1 MQANAQFIGIDVA
14 KAELVIGCVGQVST
28 LANEPAEIERWV
40 RSVPAGSVLAVEASG
55 GFEQALLGAAHTAG
69 LRCYLLNP
77 ADVRH
82 YARAV
87 GLRSKTDRV
96 DALVLAR
103 YVQAEHAHLHPW
115 QRPAALQRELDVL
128 FKRRAMLVKTR
139 QQVRL
144 ALADQHDL
152 LRSAK
157 ALLAQ
162 YAKLLGAV
170 ERQIRD
176 KIGLLSGGAAQLRL
190 LRSIP
195 GIGWLNAAYLTN
207 LFNRIAFVRSDSLVA
222 FAGLDPRACDSG
234 TMRGRRRL
242 SKRGPALM
250 RQLLYNAAMAAA
262 RSETFQ
268 SMKQAL
274 AARGLPITAI
284 YNIIAR
290 KLLRIAWAVF
300 KTQSPFDPA
309 KVGPAGPAQ
318 PT

>member
-14 KAELVIGCVGQVST
+14 KAELVVGRAGQVST
-28 LANEPAEIERWV
+28 LANEPAGIEQWM

-55 GFEQALLGAAHTAG
+55 GYEQALLAAAHAAG

-96 DALVLAR
+96 DALLLAR

-115 QRPAALQRELDVL
+115 QPPAPVQRELDVL
-128 FKRRAMLVKTR
+128 LKRRAVRVKTG
-139 QQVRL
+139 QQLRL
-144 ALADQHDL
+144 ALADQHGL
-152 LRSAK
+152 LGSARP
-157 ALLAQ
+157 LLTQ
-162 YAKLLGAV
+162 YAKLLAAV

-176 KIGLLSGGAAQLRL
+176 KLGLLSGGAEQMRL

-207 LFNRIAFVRSDSLVA
+207 LFNRIEFVRSDSLVA

-250 RQLLYNAAMAAA
+250 RQLLYNGAMAAA
-262 RSETFQ
+262 RSETFR
-268 SMKQAL
+268 SMKQTL
-274 AARGLPITAI
+274 VARGLPITAI

-290 KLLRIAWAVF
+290 KLLRIALAVF
-300 KTQSPFDPA
+300 KTQTPFDSA
-309 KVGPAGPAQ
+309 KLGPTGHGQ
-318 PT
+318 RT

>member
-1 MQANAQFIGIDVA
+1 
-14 KAELVIGCVGQVST
+14 VST
-28 LANEPAEIERWV
+28 LANEPAGIEQWV
-40 RSVPAGSVLAVEASG
+40 RSQPAGSVLAVEASG
-55 GFEQALLGAAHTAG
+55 GYEQALLVAAHAGG

-96 DALVLAR
+96 DALLLAR

-115 QRPAALQRELDVL
+115 QPPAAVQRELDVL
-128 FKRRAMLVKTR
+128 LKRRAMLVKTG

-144 ALADQHDL
+144 ALADQNGL

-176 KIGLLSGGAAQLRL
+176 KIGLLSGGAEQLRL

-195 GIGWLNAAYLTN
+195 GIGWLNAAHLTN
-207 LFNRIAFVRSDSLVA
+207 LFNPCL
-222 FAGLDPRACDSG
+222 SG
-234 TMRGRRRL
+234 
-242 SKRGPALM
+242 
-250 RQLLYNAAMAAA
+250 
-262 RSETFQ
+262 
-268 SMKQAL
+268 
-274 AARGLPITAI
+274 
-284 YNIIAR
+284 
-290 KLLRIAWAVF
+290 
-300 KTQSPFDPA
+300 
-309 KVGPAGPAQ
+309 
-318 PT
+318 